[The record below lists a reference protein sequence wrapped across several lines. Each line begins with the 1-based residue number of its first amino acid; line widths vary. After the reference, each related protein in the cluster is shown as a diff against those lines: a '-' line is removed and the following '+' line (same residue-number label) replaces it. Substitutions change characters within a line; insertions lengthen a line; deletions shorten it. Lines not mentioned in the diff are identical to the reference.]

1 MKRFL
6 IFAVFASVLALGYM
20 NRSELKR
27 LIFGIQRT
35 INTSEVTILLKEDI
49 STDSLA
55 NLFIDKKVLHSKKH
69 FLNHLEKLNL
79 FNETVDA
86 GKYVILSGT
95 KLSDLAM
102 AFARNSEG
110 HGSGESKVKIVFNR
124 CRSIEDI
131 GMNISKCILADSASL
146 VNFISA
152 PSTLKKYGF
161 TLQQMPA
168 MFLPDEYEM
177 YFDTDA
183 ETFVAKMAEEFRS
196 FWDDTRKS
204 KMKSIGLSSPSQVST
219 LASIVYSEQ
228 GKIAA
233 EWPIIARLYL
243 NRLNKGMKLQSDPTF
258 KFCWGSSLNGVQ
270 RLTGKHR
277 SIECEYNTYHIQGL
291 PPGPICIVPKKVID
305 AVLTPDANN
314 YLFMCAKPDYSG
326 EHDFTHSDIVHV
338 RNAAIYHRWLSKE
351 GKR

>member
-6 IFAVFASVLALGYM
+6 IFAVLASVLALGYI
-20 NRSELKR
+20 NRTELKR
-27 LIFGIQRT
+27 MIFGIQRT

-49 STDSLA
+49 TTDSLA
-55 NLFIDKKVLHSKKH
+55 NLFINKGVLHNKKH
-69 FLNHLEKLNL
+69 FLSQLEKLNL

-95 KLSDLAM
+95 KLSALAM
-102 AFARNSEG
+102 SFARNSDG

-124 CRSIEDI
+124 CKSIEDI
-131 GMNISKCILADSASL
+131 GMNVSKCIQADSASL
-146 VNFISA
+146 VNYISS
-152 PSTLKKYGF
+152 PKTLNKYGF
-161 TLQQMPA
+161 TIQQMPA
-168 MFLPDEYEM
+168 LFLPDEYEM

-183 ETFVAKMAEEFRS
+183 ETFVAKMAEEFKL
-196 FWDDTRKS
+196 FWNDERKE
-204 KMKSIGLSSPSQVST
+204 KMKLIGLISPSQVST

-228 GKIAA
+228 GKIAS

-243 NRLNKGMKLQSDPTF
+243 NRLAKGMKLQSDPTF
-258 KFCWGSSLNGVQ
+258 KFCWGSKLNGVQ

-277 SIECEYNTYHIQGL
+277 DIECDYNTYKINGL

-305 AVLTPDANN
+305 AVLAPDQNN
-314 YLFMCAKPDYSG
+314 YLFMCAKPNYSG

-338 RNAAIYHRWLSKE
+338 RNAAIYQKWLRNELKS
-351 GKR
+351 